1 MNKQVRVGVAVV
13 IKRDSQILLGER
25 IGAHGAHTWAT
36 PGGHLEFGESIEE
49 CAQREVFE
57 ETGLQVSAVS
67 KLGFT
72 NDVFE
77 QEDKHYITLFVV
89 AECEVGEAKIMEPNK
104 CKQWK
109 WFALDS
115 LPKPLFL
122 PMTNV
127 LAENPELKTKF

>member
-1 MNKQVRVGVAVV
+1 M
-13 IKRDSQILLGER
+13 
-25 IGAHGAHTWAT
+25 
-36 PGGHLEFGESIEE
+36 
-49 CAQREVFE
+49 
-57 ETGLQVSAVS
+57 SAVS